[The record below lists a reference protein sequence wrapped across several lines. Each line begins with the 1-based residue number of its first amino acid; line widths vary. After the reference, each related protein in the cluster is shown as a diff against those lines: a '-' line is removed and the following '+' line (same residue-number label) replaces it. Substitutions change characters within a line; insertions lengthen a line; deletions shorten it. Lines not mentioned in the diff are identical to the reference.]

1 MSDCRNT
8 PAQISRVDIFY
19 EFGARSLA
27 GVVAVL
33 VTLGQFGCLLR
44 RLGESEPAPPTST
57 LLLTPKVGRGGQ
69 NNIASCPRA
78 ADLNCDVKPGNWM

>member
-8 PAQISRVDIFY
+8 PAQISRVDIIY
-19 EFGARSLA
+19 EFGTRSLA

-44 RLGESEPAPPTST
+44 RLGESEPAPPPPSYPPPKLGGGAEQYCLLPTSSR
-57 LLLTPKVGRGGQ
+57 PK
-69 NNIASCPRA
+69 
-78 ADLNCDVKPGNWM
+78 L